1 MMHVRPFRLAVLLAF
16 LFLALPARAQ
26 DTSAQNSRKARLEEE
41 IAIID
46 GQLRENATRNSNA
59 LNTLALVQ
67 QKIDLRRGLIREGEQ
82 EIARLDGEIR
92 RKQMRID
99 SLQVRLDTMS
109 FYYNKLVKGAYKNRD
124 ARVWYMYIIASE
136 NLAQGLRRYSFLK
149 NLSREMNNQGIKI
162 KEAKAALEGEKEQLA
177 GLRSEAA
184 ALQQERLA
192 EMERLRREEATAQQT
207 IQVLKR
213 EKSRYQ
219 SQLNA
224 KRKEVEALNREIA
237 RIIEEAVKEAAKAK
251 TASTASPS
259 NSRRSTTSS
268 SSNKAAEPIDYT
280 LGNEFSSNK
289 GKLPWPAEGP
299 VVEKFGAQYHPVYT
313 QLKLP
318 DSEGISIAL
327 ANGTQVKAVFDG
339 VVKSVIVQ
347 PGYNKCVLVQHGDYF
362 TFYCKLGT
370 VSVKAGDKVQTGQV
384 LGAVE
389 PIGGSTQ
396 LHFQLWSS
404 KGPQNPVPWLRPR

>member
-1 MMHVRPFRLAVLLAF
+1 MMRLRSYLLLLPLLLSAF
-16 LFLALPARAQ
+16 LPVRAQ
-26 DTSAQNSRKARLEEE
+26 DTSAQTSRKARLEQE

-46 GQLRENATRNSNA
+46 GQLRDNATRNSNA
-59 LNTLALVQ
+59 LNTLSLVQ
-67 QKIDLRRGLIREGEQ
+67 QKIDLRKGLIKEGEQ

-99 SLQVRLDTMS
+99 SLQVRLDTMT

-124 ARVWYMYIIASE
+124 ARVWYMYILASE

-149 NLSREMNNQGIKI
+149 NLSREMNTQGIKI
-162 KEAKAALEGEKEQLA
+162 KEAKTVLEGEKEQLA

-184 ALQQERLA
+184 ELQKERLA
-192 EMERLRREEATAQQT
+192 EMERLKREESTVQQT
-207 IQVLKR
+207 IQVLKK
-213 EKSRYQ
+213 EKNKYQ
-219 SQLNA
+219 SQLNS
-224 KRKEVEALNREIA
+224 KRKEVEALNKEIA
-237 RIIEEAVKEAAKAK
+237 RIIAEAMKSTATTSGNKKNTK
-251 TASTASPS
+251 TA
-259 NSRRSTTSS
+259 TTK
-268 SSNKAAEPIDYT
+268 KADPIDYT
-280 LGNEFSSNK
+280 LGKEFSSNK

-299 VVEKFGAQYHPVYT
+299 VVEQFGAQYHPVYT

-318 DSEGISIAL
+318 DNEGISIAL
-327 ANGTQVKAVFDG
+327 PNGTQIKAVFDG

-370 VSVKAGDKVQTGQV
+370 VSVKAGDKVTTGQV

>member
-1 MMHVRPFRLAVLLAF
+1 M
-16 LFLALPARAQ
+16 
-26 DTSAQNSRKARLEEE
+26 
-41 IAIID
+41 
-46 GQLRENATRNSNA
+46 
-59 LNTLALVQ
+59 
-67 QKIDLRRGLIREGEQ
+67 
-82 EIARLDGEIR
+82 R

-99 SLQVRLDTMS
+99 SLQVRLDTMT

-124 ARVWYMYIIASE
+124 ARVWYMYILASE

-149 NLSREMNNQGIKI
+149 NLSREMNSQGVKI
-162 KEAKAALEGEKEQLA
+162 KAAKEVLEGEKEQLA
-177 GLRSEAA
+177 GMRAEAA
-184 ALQQERLA
+184 ELQKARMA
-192 EMERLRREEATAQQT
+192 ELETLRREEATAQQT
-207 IQVLKR
+207 IQVLKK
-213 EKSRYQ
+213 EKNKYQ
-219 SQLNA
+219 SQLNS
-224 KRKEVEALNREIA
+224 KRKEVEALNKEIA
-237 RIIEEAVKEAAKAK
+237 RIIAEAMNTKAK
-251 TASTASPS
+251 
-259 NSRRSTTSS
+259 SS
-268 SSNKAAEPIDYT
+268 SSNKKSSSSSSKAAAAPIDYT
-280 LGNEFSSNK
+280 LGKEFSSNK

-327 ANGTQVKAVFDG
+327 SNGAQVKAVFDG

-370 VSVKAGDKVQTGQV
+370 VSVKAGDKVKTGQV

>member
-1 MMHVRPFRLAVLLAF
+1 MMRRLL
-16 LFLALPARAQ
+16 LFLSLLLCTAALVRAQ
-26 DTSAQNSRKARLEEE
+26 DTSEQNSRKARLEKE

-46 GQLRENATRNSNA
+46 GQLRDNATRNSNA
-59 LNTLALVQ
+59 LNTLSLVQ
-67 QKIDLRRGLIREGEQ
+67 QKIDLRKGLIKEGEQ

-109 FYYNKLVKGAYKNRD
+109 FYYNRLVKGAYKNRD
-124 ARVWYMYIIASE
+124 ARIWYMYILASE
-136 NLAQGLRRYSFLK
+136 NLAQGLRRYAFLK
-149 NLSREMNNQGIKI
+149 NLSREMNSQGVKI
-162 KEAKAALEGEKEQLA
+162 KEAKVVLEGEKEQLA

-184 ALQQERLA
+184 ELQKERLA
-192 EMERLRREEATAQQT
+192 EMDRLKREEQTAQQT
-207 IQVLKR
+207 IQVLKK
-213 EKSRYQ
+213 EKSKYQ
-219 SQLNA
+219 SQLNS
-224 KRKEVEALNREIA
+224 KRKEVEALNKEIA
-237 RIIEEAVKEAAKAK
+237 RIIAEAMKAKAE
-251 TASTASPS
+251 PS
-259 NSRRSTTSS
+259 GKKNNTTTKKS
-268 SSNKAAEPIDYT
+268 EPIDYT
-280 LGNEFSSNK
+280 LGKEFSSNK

-327 ANGTQVKAVFDG
+327 ASGTQVKAVFDG

-370 VSVKAGDKVQTGQV
+370 VSVKAGDKVTTGQV

-404 KGPQNPVPWLRPR
+404 KGPQNPVSWLRPR

>member
-1 MMHVRPFRLAVLLAF
+1 MKRFSTVRLLA
-16 LFLALPARAQ
+16 LLALLLLTFPARAQ
-26 DTSAQNSRKARLEEE
+26 DTSAQKNRKARLEEE

-67 QKIDLRRGLIREGEQ
+67 QKIDLRKGLIKEGEQ

-99 SLQVRLDTMS
+99 SLQVRLDTMTY
-109 FYYNKLVKGAYKNRD
+109 YYNKLVKGAYKNRD

-149 NLSREMNNQGIKI
+149 NLSKEMNTQGVKI
-162 KEAKAALEGEKEQLA
+162 KEAKAALEGEKEKLA
-177 GLRSEAA
+177 SLRSEAA
-184 ALQQERLA
+184 ELQKERLA
-192 EMERLRREEATAQQT
+192 EMERLRREETTAQQT
-207 IQVLKR
+207 IQVLKK
-213 EKSRYQ
+213 EKSKYQ
-219 SQLNA
+219 SQLNS
-224 KRKEVEALNREIA
+224 KRKEVEALNKEIA
-237 RIIEEAVKEAAKAK
+237 RIIAEAMKEAAKA
-251 TASTASPS
+251 TASNTTSPS
-259 NSRRSTTSS
+259 NSRKSGTTA
-268 SSNKAAEPIDYT
+268 NTKKAEPIDYT
-280 LGNEFSSNK
+280 LANEFSSNK

-299 VVEKFGAQYHPVYT
+299 IVEQFGAQYHPVYT

-318 DSEGISIAL
+318 DNEGITIAL
-327 ANGTQVKAVFDG
+327 TNGTQIKAVFDG

-370 VSVKAGDKVQTGQV
+370 VSVKAGDKVKTGQV

-389 PIGGSTQ
+389 PIGGATQ

>member
-1 MMHVRPFRLAVLLAF
+1 MRRGLLISF
-16 LFLALPARAQ
+16 LFLLMPVMYTASAQ
-26 DTSAQNSRKARLEEE
+26 DTSAQTTRRARLEQE

-59 LNTLALVQ
+59 LNTLSLVQ
-67 QKIDLRRGLIREGEQ
+67 QKIELRKGLIKEGEE
-82 EIARLDGEIR
+82 EIARLDGDMR

-99 SLQVRLDTMS
+99 SLQVRLDTMT
-109 FYYNKLVKGAYKNRD
+109 FYYNRLVKGAYKNRD
-124 ARVWYMYIIASE
+124 ARVWYMYILASE

-149 NLSREMNNQGIKI
+149 NLSKEMNGQGVKI
-162 KEAKAALEGEKEQLA
+162 KEAQAVLEGEKEQLA
-177 GLRSEAA
+177 GMRAEAA
-184 ALQQERLA
+184 ELQKTRMA
-192 EMERLRREEATAQQT
+192 ELESLRKEEATAQQT
-207 IQVLKR
+207 IQVLKK
-213 EKSRYQ
+213 EKSKYQ
-219 SQLNA
+219 SQLNS
-224 KRKEVEALNREIA
+224 KRKEVEALNKEIA
-237 RIIEEAVKEAAKAK
+237 RIIAEAMNAKAK
-251 TASTASPS
+251 SS
-259 NSRRSTTSS
+259 NNKSS
-268 SSNKAAEPIDYT
+268 SSSSKAAAAPIDYT
-280 LGNEFSSNK
+280 LGKEFSSNK

-327 ANGTQVKAVFDG
+327 SNGAQVKAVFDG
-339 VVKSVIVQ
+339 VIKSVIVQ

-362 TFYCKLGT
+362 TFYCKLGS
-370 VSVKAGDKVQTGQV
+370 VLVKAGDKVKTGQV

>member
-1 MMHVRPFRLAVLLAF
+1 MKLRQYIL
-16 LFLALPARAQ
+16 LFLLLFAFLPARAQ
-26 DTSAQNSRKARLEEE
+26 DTSAQKSRRDRLERE

-46 GQLRENATRNSNA
+46 GQLRDNATRNSNA

-67 QKIDLRRGLIREGEQ
+67 QKIELRRGLIKEGEA

-99 SLQVRLDTMS
+99 SLQVRLDTMT
-109 FYYNKLVKGAYKNRD
+109 FYYNKLIKGAYKNRD
-124 ARVWYMYIIASE
+124 ARVWYMYILASE

-149 NLSREMNNQGIKI
+149 NLSREMNTQGVKI
-162 KEAKAALEGEKEQLA
+162 KEAQAVLEVEREQLA
-177 GLRSEAA
+177 GLRSDAA

-192 EMERLRREEATAQQT
+192 ELERLKREESTVQQT
-207 IQVLKR
+207 IQVLKK

-219 SQLNA
+219 SQLNS
-224 KRKEVEALNREIA
+224 KRKEVEALNKEIA
-237 RIIEEAVKEAAKAK
+237 RIIAEALKPAAGSSKKNAK
-251 TASTASPS
+251 SDS
-259 NSRRSTTSS
+259 
-268 SSNKAAEPIDYT
+268 KKAEPIDYT
-280 LGNEFSSNK
+280 LAKEFASNK

-318 DSEGISIAL
+318 DNEGISIAL
-327 ANGTQVKAVFDG
+327 PNGTQVKAVFDG

-370 VSVKAGDKVQTGQV
+370 VSVKAGDKVSTGQV

-404 KGPQNPVPWLRPR
+404 KGPQNPEPWLRPQ

>member
-1 MMHVRPFRLAVLLAF
+1 MKHFLTVRLFALLALF
-16 LFLALPARAQ
+16 FLALPARAQ
-26 DTSAQNSRKARLEEE
+26 DTSAQNNRKARLEEE

-46 GQLRENATRNSNA
+46 AQLRENATRNSNA

-67 QKIDLRRGLIREGEQ
+67 QKIDLRRGLIKEGEQ

-99 SLQVRLDTMS
+99 SLQVRLDTMTY
-109 FYYNKLVKGAYKNRD
+109 YYNKLVKGAYKNRD

-149 NLSREMNNQGIKI
+149 NLSREMNTQGIKI

-177 GLRSEAA
+177 SLRSEAA

-192 EMERLRREEATAQQT
+192 EMERLRAEEATAQQT
-207 IQVLKR
+207 IQVLKK
-213 EKSRYQ
+213 EKNKYQ

-224 KRKEVEALNREIA
+224 KRKEVEALNKEIA
-237 RIIEEAVKEAAKAK
+237 RIIAEAMKEAAKA
-251 TASTASPS
+251 TTSASTSPS
-259 NSRRSTTSS
+259 TSRRSSTTTST
-268 SSNKAAEPIDYT
+268 KKAEPIDYT
-280 LGNEFSSNK
+280 LANEFSSNK

-318 DSEGISIAL
+318 DNEGITIAL
-327 ANGTQVKAVFDG
+327 SNGTQIKAVFDG

-370 VSVKAGDKVQTGQV
+370 VSVKAGDKVKTGQV

-404 KGPQNPVPWLRPR
+404 KGPQNPIPWLRPR

>member
-1 MMHVRPFRLAVLLAF
+1 MMRFRAYLLLLLLCLAV
-16 LFLALPARAQ
+16 PAGAQ
-26 DTSAQNSRKARLEEE
+26 DTSAQRSRRDRLEQE

-46 GQLRENATRNSNA
+46 GQLRDNATRNSNA

-67 QKIDLRRGLIREGEQ
+67 QKIDLRRGLIKEGEA

-99 SLQVRLDTMS
+99 SLQVRLDTMT

-124 ARVWYMYIIASE
+124 ARVWYMYILASE

-149 NLSREMNNQGIKI
+149 NLSREMNSQGVKI
-162 KEAKAALEGEKEQLA
+162 KEAKAVLEGEREQLA

-184 ALQQERLA
+184 VLQQERLA
-192 EMERLRREEATAQQT
+192 ELERLKREEATAQQT
-207 IQVLKR
+207 IQVLKK
-213 EKSRYQ
+213 EKSKYQ
-219 SQLNA
+219 SQLNS
-224 KRKEVEALNREIA
+224 KRKEVEALNKEIA
-237 RIIEEAVKEAAKAK
+237 RIIAEAMKPAA
-251 TASTASPS
+251 
-259 NSRRSTTSS
+259 TTSS
-268 SSNKAAEPIDYT
+268 KKNTKTADTKKAEPIDYT
-280 LGNEFSSNK
+280 LAKEFASNK

-318 DSEGISIAL
+318 DNEGISIAL
-327 ANGTQVKAVFDG
+327 SNGTQIKAVFDG

-370 VSVKAGDKVQTGQV
+370 VSVKAGDKVSTGQV

-404 KGPQNPVPWLRPR
+404 KGPQNPLPWLRPQ

>member
-1 MMHVRPFRLAVLLAF
+1 MRRGLLISF
-16 LFLALPARAQ
+16 LFLLMPVMYTASAQ
-26 DTSAQNSRKARLEEE
+26 DTSAQTTRRARLEQE

-59 LNTLALVQ
+59 LNTLSLVQ
-67 QKIDLRRGLIREGEQ
+67 QKIELRKGLIKEGEE
-82 EIARLDGEIR
+82 EIARLDGDMR

-99 SLQVRLDTMS
+99 SLQVRLDTMT
-109 FYYNKLVKGAYKNRD
+109 FYYNRLVKGAYKNRD
-124 ARVWYMYIIASE
+124 ARVWYMYILASE

-149 NLSREMNNQGIKI
+149 NLSKEMNGQGVKI
-162 KEAKAALEGEKEQLA
+162 KEAQAVLEGEKEQLA
-177 GLRSEAA
+177 GMRAEAA
-184 ALQQERLA
+184 ELQKTRMA
-192 EMERLRREEATAQQT
+192 ELESLRKEEATAQQT
-207 IQVLKR
+207 IQVLKK
-213 EKSRYQ
+213 EKSKYQ
-219 SQLNA
+219 SQLNS
-224 KRKEVEALNREIA
+224 KRKEVEALNKEIA
-237 RIIEEAVKEAAKAK
+237 RIIAEAMNAKAK
-251 TASTASPS
+251 SS
-259 NSRRSTTSS
+259 NNKSS
-268 SSNKAAEPIDYT
+268 SSSSKAAAAPIDYT
-280 LGNEFSSNK
+280 LGKEFSSNK

-327 ANGTQVKAVFDG
+327 SNGAQVKAVFDG
-339 VVKSVIVQ
+339 VIKSVIVQ

-362 TFYCKLGT
+362 TFYCKLGS
-370 VSVKAGDKVQTGQV
+370 VSVKAGDKVKTGQV

>member
-1 MMHVRPFRLAVLLAF
+1 MRRLAAYILIPLLLSVSIA
-16 LFLALPARAQ
+16 AWSQ
-26 DTSAQNSRKARLEEE
+26 DTSAQKSRRDRLEKE

-67 QKIDLRRGLIREGEQ
+67 QKIELRRGLIREGEQ

-99 SLQVRLDTMS
+99 SLQVRLDTMTY
-109 FYYNKLVKGAYKNRD
+109 YYNKLVKGAYKNRD
-124 ARVWYMYIIASE
+124 ARVWYMYILASE

-149 NLSREMNNQGIKI
+149 NLSREMNTQGVKI
-162 KEAKAALEGEKEQLA
+162 KEAKAVLEDEREQLGA
-177 GLRSEAA
+177 LRSEAA
-184 ALQQERLA
+184 ELQRERVAELERLK
-192 EMERLRREEATAQQT
+192 REEATAQQT

-213 EKSRYQ
+213 EKNRYQ
-219 SQLNA
+219 SQLNS
-224 KRKEVEALNREIA
+224 KRKEVEALNKEIA
-237 RIIEEAVKEAAKAK
+237 RIIAEAMKSS
-251 TASTASPS
+251 ASTASS
-259 NSRRSTTSS
+259 KKNTK
-268 SSNKAAEPIDYT
+268 SSNTKKAEPIDYT
-280 LGNEFSSNK
+280 LANEFAANK

-318 DSEGISIAL
+318 DNEGISIAL
-327 ANGTQVKAVFDG
+327 TSGTQVKAVFDG

-370 VSVKAGDKVQTGQV
+370 VSVKAGDKVTTGQV

-404 KGPQNPVPWLRPR
+404 KGPQDPAPWLRPR

>member
-1 MMHVRPFRLAVLLAF
+1 MGFRRYVLLLLLLCF
-16 LFLALPARAQ
+16 VHPASAQ
-26 DTSAQNSRKARLEEE
+26 DTSAQKSRRDRLEHE
-41 IAIID
+41 ISIID
-46 GQLRENATRNSNA
+46 GQLRDNATRNSNA

-67 QKIDLRRGLIREGEQ
+67 QKIELRRGLIREGEE

-99 SLQVRLDTMS
+99 SLQVRLDTMT

-124 ARVWYMYIIASE
+124 ARVWYMYILASE

-149 NLSREMNNQGIKI
+149 NLSKEMNSQGVKI
-162 KEAKAALEGEKEQLA
+162 KEAKAVLEGEREQLA

-184 ALQQERLA
+184 ALQKERLA
-192 EMERLRREEATAQQT
+192 EMERLRREESTAQQT
-207 IQVLKR
+207 IQVLKK

-219 SQLNA
+219 SQLNS
-224 KRKEVEALNREIA
+224 KRREVEALNKEIA
-237 RIIEEAVKEAAKAK
+237 RIIAEAMKPAATTKK
-251 TASTASPS
+251 NSRTTASA
-259 NSRRSTTSS
+259 R
-268 SSNKAAEPIDYT
+268 KAEPIDYT
-280 LGNEFSSNK
+280 LGKEFSSNK

-318 DSEGISIAL
+318 DNEGISIAL
-327 ANGTQVKAVFDG
+327 SNGTQVKAVFDG

-370 VSVKAGDKVQTGQV
+370 VSVKAGDKVSTGQV

>member
-1 MMHVRPFRLAVLLAF
+1 MRIRTILL
-16 LFLALPARAQ
+16 LLPLLVCPGLALRAQ
-26 DTSAQNSRKARLEEE
+26 DTSEQNSRKARLEQE

-46 GQLRENATRNSNA
+46 GQLRDNATRNSNA
-59 LNTLALVQ
+59 LNTLSLVQ
-67 QKIDLRRGLIREGEQ
+67 QKITLRKGLIKEGEQ

-92 RKQMRID
+92 GKQARID

-109 FYYNKLVKGAYKNRD
+109 FYYNRLVKGAYKNRD
-124 ARVWYMYIIASE
+124 ARVWYMYILASE

-149 NLSREMNNQGIKI
+149 NLSREMNSQGIKI
-162 KEAKAALEGEKEQLA
+162 QEAKVVLEGEKEQLA

-184 ALQQERLA
+184 ELQKERLA
-192 EMERLRREEATAQQT
+192 EMERLKREEQTAQQT
-207 IQVLKR
+207 IQVLKK
-213 EKSRYQ
+213 EKSKYQ
-219 SQLNA
+219 SQLNS
-224 KRKEVEALNREIA
+224 KRKEVEALNKEIA
-237 RIIEEAVKEAAKAK
+237 RIIAEAMKAKAEPAK
-251 TASTASPS
+251 DNRSTA
-259 NSRRSTTSS
+259 
-268 SSNKAAEPIDYT
+268 KADTKKAEPAAIDYT
-280 LGNEFSSNK
+280 LGKEFSSNK

-299 VVEKFGAQYHPVYT
+299 VVEQFGAQYHPVYT

-318 DSEGISIAL
+318 DNEGISIAL

-370 VSVKAGDKVQTGQV
+370 VSVKAGDKVSTGQV

-404 KGPQNPVPWLRPR
+404 KGPQNPIPWLRPR